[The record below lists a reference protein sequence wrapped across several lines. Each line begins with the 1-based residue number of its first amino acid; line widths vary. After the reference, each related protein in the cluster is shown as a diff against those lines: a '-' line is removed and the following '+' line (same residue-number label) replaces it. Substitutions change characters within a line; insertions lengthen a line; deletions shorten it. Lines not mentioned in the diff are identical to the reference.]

1 MSEEEVLPENGNE
14 EPVIEQPPAPTLQN
28 LNDGYEVTFALVEAY
43 TDGDLEVDAVFTK
56 GDKKHTRK
64 VNVCLD
70 ADGKY
75 DETAMLVRLAEVR
88 DGVANKMALGIF

>member
-1 MSEEEVLPENGNE
+1 MIEEETVPEDD
-14 EPVIEQPPAPTLQN
+14 VIVEPPAPTLEN
-28 LNDGYEVTFALVEAY
+28 LNNGYEVTFALVETY
-43 TDGDLEVDAVFTK
+43 TEGDLEVDAVFTK

-75 DETAMLVRLAEVR
+75 DDTAMLVRLAEVR
-88 DGVANKMALGIF
+88 DGVANKMAIGVI